1 MSVATTTHI
10 NFDGHA
16 REALEFYQS
25 VFGGQV
31 VIATYADIHQ
41 VDDPAQA
48 DSVAWGQAK
57 APNGFRVMAYD
68 VQSTKPFNPGD
79 NAFYIA
85 LRGTD
90 ADEIQSQWN
99 GLAAG
104 ATVLTPLTPAIF
116 APLYGMLTDR
126 FGVTWIIDVAPPFV
140 G

>member
-1 MSVATTTHI
+1 MSVATTAHI
-10 NFDGHA
+10 NFAGQA

-25 VFGGQV
+25 VFGGEA

-48 DSVAWGQAK
+48 DRVAWGQVQ

-68 VQSTKPFNPGD
+68 VQSAKPFDRGE

-90 ADEIQSQWN
+90 PDEIRAHWD

-104 ATVLTPLTPAIF
+104 ATVLTALAPAAF
-116 APLYGMLTDR
+116 APLYGMLTDC
-126 FGVTWIIDVAPPFV
+126 FGVTWIVDVTPPTA